1 MATGKDKINQEYKNW
16 LRLTTLIDF
25 AGRNLCY
32 NVLFNK
38 EKLPSDGLQLSNELK
53 PLKSKICQFKSQQ
66 EILCPPSGITDHQK
80 FDLTLFTS
88 IIKVKFSNK
97 YNSLVDDLRLARNRE
112 FHRGSKE
119 ISDTEFNQLWKD
131 TTDMLVKHNFNLP
144 LVDGLKSCDPLSHQE
159 FKNIAYLI
167 LQGSINIFPLL

>member
-1 MATGKDKINQEYKNW
+1 MATGKDKINREYKNW

-38 EKLPSDGLQLSNELK
+38 EKLPSDGLQLCNELK

-112 FHRGSKE
+112 FHRGGKE

-131 TTDMLVKHNFNLP
+131 TTDMLVKHNFN
-144 LVDGLKSCDPLSHQE
+144 H
-159 FKNIAYLI
+159 
-167 LQGSINIFPLL
+167 